1 MKSFRVL
8 AQPLS
13 GEEQKREYFVDAE
26 NEVDAKKLAFD
37 KMFARES
44 DNALLDSPG
53 QILTTDEITFNP
65 RKISDLIDNIE
76 YYITKMRKT
85 EDMDVI
91 PEMLKQ
97 YALNY
102 FRDVPLN
109 DEAIRALALFTM
121 DKTYRVAAYLEIF
134 DNYTRAYFAK
144 VIPYFWDYLHNNGLG
159 VFYIVDNTFQN
170 DGRFEAITELFS
182 LTGIAVIVPYDNEG
196 VLEYAVV
203 ESKIK
208 EQMVE
213 ERITMYIEKDSS
225 VNYLEQVKNLATKS
239 DYLCI
244 FRSKAS
250 ANPLVEVL
258 KNHS

>member
-13 GEEQKREYFVDAE
+13 GEEEKREYFVDAE
-26 NEVDAKKLAFD
+26 DEEEAKKLAFD

-44 DNALLDSPG
+44 NDALLDSPG
-53 QILTTDEITFNP
+53 QMFTADEITFKP

-76 YYITKMRKT
+76 YYVARMRKT

-91 PEMLKQ
+91 PEMLRQ

-102 FRDVPLN
+102 FRDVPLD
-109 DEAIRALALFTM
+109 DEAVRALALFTM

-144 VIPYFWDYLHNNGLG
+144 VIPHIWDYLHSKGLG
-159 VFYIVDNTFQN
+159 VFYIVDNSFRN
-170 DGRFEAITELFS
+170 DGRFEAVTELFA
-182 LTGIAVIVPYDNEG
+182 LTGIAVIAPYSKEG
-196 VLEYAVV
+196 TLEYETV
-203 ESKIK
+203 ERQIK
-208 EQMVE
+208 EQMAE
-213 ERITMYIEKDSS
+213 KKITMYIEKDSS
-225 VNYLEQVKNLATKS
+225 VNYLDRVKALATGS

-250 ANPLVEVL
+250 ANPLVEIL
-258 KNHS
+258 ENK